1 MEYDRDNAISALARR
16 LNSECSE
23 AVKGAKPQD
32 YTRLTQ
38 PIFRRYKAQADSYG
52 LSMAALKYRMAV
64 MNGVIQ
70 APH

>member
-23 AVKGAKPQD
+23 AVKGAKPHD

-38 PIFRRYKAQADSYG
+38 PIFRRYKAQADIYG
-52 LSMAALKYRMAV
+52 LSMAALKYRMAL
-64 MNGVIQ
+64 MNGVIVQ
-70 APH
+70 N

>member
-1 MEYDRDNAISALARR
+1 MEYDRDNAISALARK
-16 LNSECSE
+16 LNHECHE

-32 YTRLTQ
+32 YTKLTQ

-64 MNGVIQ
+64 MNGVIIQ
-70 APH
+70 N

>member
-1 MEYDRDNAISALARR
+1 MEYDRDNAISSLARK
-16 LNSECSE
+16 LNQDCHE

-32 YTRLTQ
+32 YTRITQ

-52 LSMAALKYRMAV
+52 LSMAALKYRMAL

-70 APH
+70 QN

>member
-1 MEYDRDNAISALARR
+1 MEYDIDNAISALARR
-16 LNSECSE
+16 LNAECSE

-32 YTRLTQ
+32 YTKLTQ

-52 LSMAALKYRMAV
+52 LSMSALKYRMAV

-70 APH
+70 AQH